1 MANDIKLPNMERV
14 RILGGLHPLME
25 IADPNPELF
34 IDKLA
39 KAQLAQVLEVG
50 IKYRIKLIE
59 VEKQAL
65 DAQAA
70 ALTELR
76 TVVKGLK

>member
-34 IDKLA
+34 IDKLT

-59 VEKQAL
+59 VQKQAL
-65 DAQAA
+65 DAQTA